1 LTEKYVG
8 NIGEMGYFFFRLSV
22 DNTDLTDSCMIQEDK
37 KIKKSSAKQKPGAI
51 VR

>member
-1 LTEKYVG
+1 MTEKYVG

-22 DNTDLTDSCMIQEDK
+22 DNKDLTDSCMIQDDK